1 MVGVC
6 ARVLWFVEYLNPQ
19 RCTIKYTLTLFDLLH
34 VISCFSSFPDSNT
47 FDVGDTVFNFRI
59 RSTTAGRAA
68 TGPTT
73 DAGFLYGYVF
83 FRQKQ
88 DPSIRRGYFQKSVV
102 LLSQHPFIGLFSK
115 LVSVLGPAYFEV
127 GKPMLETAFHNIA
140 SWRPPVT
147 EGLMELPFMGTLYQ
161 VQIAKPHQPQLLET
175 APFDIATFQQDT
187 HILSSVPMNGGLYK
201 HFQDLVPDL
210 WLCWELMTLAEP
222 LMLIGTS
229 PEVCSESVASLVDLI
244 NPVSLCWTWI
254 KICKKTL

>member
-1 MVGVC
+1 M
-6 ARVLWFVEYLNPQ
+6 
-19 RCTIKYTLTLFDLLH
+19 
-34 VISCFSSFPDSNT
+34 
-47 FDVGDTVFNFRI
+47 GDTVFNFRI

-88 DPSIRRGYFQKSVV
+88 DPSIRRGYFQKSLV

-115 LVSVLGPAYFEV
+115 LVSALGPAYFEV
-127 GKPMLETAFHNIA
+127 GKPMLETAFHDMA
-140 SWRPPVT
+140 RWRPPVT
-147 EGLMELPFMGTLYQ
+147 DTLMELPFMGTLYQ

-175 APFDIATFQQDT
+175 TPFEIATFHPDT
-187 HILSSVPMNGGLYK
+187 HILSSVPMHGGLYK

-222 LMLIGTS
+222 IMLIGTS

-244 NPVSLCWTWI
+244 NPVRRHAAGNRRSQIFVCSTVLTHLHTIDTILWR
-254 KICKKTL
+254 L

>member
-1 MVGVC
+1 MRFQTSFMHSYHHSALPKGFSV
-6 ARVLWFVEYLNPQ
+6 R
-19 RCTIKYTLTLFDLLH
+19 LH
-34 VISCFSSFPDSNT
+34 VDICNNPPL
-47 FDVGDTVFNFRI
+47 
-59 RSTTAGRAA
+59 
-68 TGPTT
+68 GPTT

-88 DPSIRRGYFQKSVV
+88 DPSIRRGFFQKSVV

-147 EGLMELPFMGTLYQ
+147 NTLMELPFMGTLYQ
-161 VQIAKPHQPQLLET
+161 VQLAKSHQPQLLET
-175 APFDIATFQQDT
+175 SPFEIATFQPDT

-222 LMLIGTS
+222 IMLIGTS

-244 NPVSLCWTWI
+244 NPVCTRGLRNIIFFSYLEQD
-254 KICKKTL
+254 